1 MIDKIAAQQADPD
14 AQRQLMAAR
23 QPVGR
28 MGRPDEI
35 AAAALYLC
43 SDEAAYVTG
52 TGLVID
58 GGLTAR

>member
-1 MIDKIAAQQADPD
+1 ME
-14 AQRQLMAAR
+14 AR
-23 QPVGR
+23 QPIGR

-35 AAAALYLC
+35 ALAALYLC
-43 SDEAAYVTG
+43 SDESAYVTG